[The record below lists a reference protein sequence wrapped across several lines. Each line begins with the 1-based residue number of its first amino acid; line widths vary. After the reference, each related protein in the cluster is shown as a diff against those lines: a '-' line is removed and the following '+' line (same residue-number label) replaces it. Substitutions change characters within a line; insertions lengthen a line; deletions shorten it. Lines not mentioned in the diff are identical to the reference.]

1 MKTTWATT
9 VIRSPV
15 QFIWLLL
22 WKCHLFW
29 SLWLAQ
35 SEMWLL
41 QPVLSKLGSSQSV
54 FSEASPIYDGNCRG
68 QVPISALKEEP
79 GFRAGCEQ
87 PLALGSPLPLKPAS
101 VEQRSSCTEG
111 VWNLTAGVPL
121 SLLLEGGFITSPP
134 LTSATASVKAT
145 SGYSFSHSLAHLL
158 MVSSA
163 RSPPFRCC
171 SSWAAPTFA
180 LVLPIKH
187 LYWQGFNVLRS
198 PNEVEKIWNDFF
210 FLPGTRF
217 WSDDL
222 ISGWKG
228 SGSIYAQVVLSAK
241 ALLYVGLYS
250 NSYCLALE
258 QLFWRF
264 PYAFCT
270 SIINSKNPKNL
281 AVCDQLSVNHI
292 ACW

>member
-9 VIRSPV
+9 VTLSPV

-111 VWNLTAGVPL
+111 VQNLTAGVPL

-171 SSWAAPTFA
+171 SSWAAPTFCSGA
-180 LVLPIKH
+180 
-187 LYWQGFNVLRS
+187 
-198 PNEVEKIWNDFF
+198 PN
-210 FLPGTRF
+210 
-217 WSDDL
+217 
-222 ISGWKG
+222 
-228 SGSIYAQVVLSAK
+228 
-241 ALLYVGLYS
+241 
-250 NSYCLALE
+250 
-258 QLFWRF
+258 
-264 PYAFCT
+264 
-270 SIINSKNPKNL
+270 
-281 AVCDQLSVNHI
+281 
-292 ACW
+292 